1 MVSGSKSSRQCALR
15 CLRLADSGRADYKLT
30 STVMLRV
37 AVDHNVKD
45 AGKGGLNLSGSLTRQ
60 REQTMTAAEPSVRR
74 ADRPPRSPR
83 TPRAALRLL

>member
-1 MVSGSKSSRQCALR
+1 
-15 CLRLADSGRADYKLT
+15 
-30 STVMLRV
+30 MLRV

-74 ADRPPRSPR
+74 AAHAAPPRRARARR
-83 TPRAALRLL
+83 TRRARAAAALRLL

>member
-1 MVSGSKSSRQCALR
+1 
-15 CLRLADSGRADYKLT
+15 
-30 STVMLRV
+30 MLRV

-74 ADRPPRSPR
+74 ADRPPRTPRSPR
-83 TPRAALRLL
+83 TPRTRAALRLL

>member
-1 MVSGSKSSRQCALR
+1 
-15 CLRLADSGRADYKLT
+15 
-30 STVMLRV
+30 MLRV

-74 ADRPPRSPR
+74 ADRPPARR
-83 TPRAALRLL
+83 ARHARRARRACAAALRLL

>member
-1 MVSGSKSSRQCALR
+1 MVRCSKSSRQCALR
-15 CLRLADSGRADYKLT
+15 YLRLANSGRADYKLT

-60 REQTMTAAEPSVRR
+60 REQTMTAEVVQRDPGTAPM
-74 ADRPPRSPR
+74 
-83 TPRAALRLL
+83 

>member
-1 MVSGSKSSRQCALR
+1 
-15 CLRLADSGRADYKLT
+15 
-30 STVMLRV
+30 MLRV